1 MPMPRKT
8 AFLFSGQ
15 GAQYFQ
21 MGRSLYEDNT
31 TFRSWMD
38 RMDAQVERTLGTSVL
53 REIFGA
59 RGRAEPFD
67 ALRLTHPA
75 LFMVE
80 YALARTVMELGV
92 VPDTTLGASL
102 GTLVA
107 LAVSGRLS
115 MEAALALV
123 VAQAEL
129 IEEDCPAGGL
139 IAVMA
144 DPRLYWTSPVLRSLS
159 VVAGQNF
166 ASHFVLAMPEPH
178 LREVQEILR
187 AADATHQL
195 LPVLY
200 PFHSPWMDPVRERLI
215 QACPAHAL
223 GVGTLPLMCCA
234 LSGALEQP
242 SPDYFWRVA
251 RDPIDFMRTIA
262 RMESLGAF
270 DYVDLSPS
278 GTLATFLKYQLGKE
292 RATES
297 RFVSVMSPFG
307 GETTASVR
315 AALARLSLIRA

>member
-1 MPMPRKT
+1 MSRKT

-21 MGRSLYEDNT
+21 MGRSLYEDNA
-31 TFRSWMD
+31 TFRRWMD
-38 RMDAQVERTLGTSVL
+38 RMDAQVEQTLGASVL

-59 RGRAEPFD
+59 RSRAEPFD

-75 LFMVE
+75 IFMVE
-80 YALARTVMELGV
+80 YALARVVMELGV
-92 VPDTTLGASL
+92 APDYTLGASL

-107 LAVSGRLS
+107 LAVSGHLP
-115 MEAALALV
+115 MESALHLV
-123 VAQAEL
+123 LEQAQL
-129 IEEDCPAGGL
+129 IEEDCPPGGL

-144 DPRLYWTSPVLRSLS
+144 DPRVYWTSPSLRSLS

-166 ASHFVLAMPEPH
+166 ASHFVLAMPEAH
-178 LREVQEILR
+178 LRAVEELLR
-187 AADATHQL
+187 AADATHQRL
-195 LPVLY
+195 TVRY
-200 PFHSPWMDPVRERLI
+200 PFHSPWMDPVRDRLI
-215 QACPAHAL
+215 RASHRHPL
-223 GVGTLPLMCCA
+223 GTGSIPLVCCA
-234 LSGALEQP
+234 LSGVLAHP
-242 SPDYFWRVA
+242 SSDYFWRVA

-262 RMESLGAF
+262 KMEELGAF

-292 RATES
+292 PAS

-315 AALARLSLIRA
+315 AALSRLSLGGA